1 MWLHREA
8 RPFRTIN
15 RAVIEA
21 GIITSRDY
29 LNLSPAPCGD
39 LVTIVVA
46 SGQHIVDNT
55 MGEAT
60 TPAWD
65 VTTEPTAA
73 QLRAFN
79 PSDTSGVIIPRG
91 CSVISLDLRKTILRP
106 EFVPLMQMK
115 RLI

>member
-1 MWLHREA
+1 MWLHH

-21 GIITSRDY
+21 GITSRDY

-65 VTTEPTAA
+65 NDEPTAA

-79 PSDTSGVIIPRG
+79 PSDTSGV
-91 CSVISLDLRKTILRP
+91 VIRADVPSSAWTCAKQSCALSLFRP
-106 EFVPLMQMK
+106 MQMK